1 MDIGQRIV
9 DLILEANDLDHQ
21 AGQDAAQALRLIARN
36 ETVKTYIQRERP
48 VHDAL
53 LGAARRFIGG
63 EHLDS
68 CLDIAREI
76 NAKCH
81 AVTID
86 FMGESTRDAGTARG
100 AAVEFQRVVHEI
112 ETRGL
117 SASISLDLSHLGLAI
132 DPELAFELTSSLASL
147 AANANLKMMI
157 SAEGSER
164 TDAVLAMYERLAER
178 FPNVGIT
185 LQTYLLR
192 TAEDLRR
199 VLPLTG
205 RIRIVKGA
213 FDEPPGIAMPRGDT
227 LDARYLSFVEQVIA
241 SGRPVS
247 IATHD
252 PVLLDRVVSGVPAGT
267 PGVEVEML
275 YGVQPERLEFM
286 RTRGFSTRTYLP
298 YGTEWFLYVAHRLA
312 EYPPNMYRAISDIV
326 RGWNASAG

>member
-9 DLILEANDLDHQ
+9 DLLPEDNGLDHQ
-21 AGQDAAQALRLIARN
+21 SGRDAAQALRLIARN
-36 ETVKTYIQRERP
+36 ETVKTYIQRELP

-53 LGAARRFIGG
+53 LGAAQRFIGG

-68 CLDIAREI
+68 CFGIAREI
-76 NAKCH
+76 NAKGH

-86 FMGESTRDAGTARG
+86 FMGESTRDEGMARD
-100 AAVEFQRVVHEI
+100 AAAEFQRVVHEI
-112 ETRGL
+112 GTHDIT
-117 SASISLDLSHLGLAI
+117 ASISLDLSHVGLAI
-132 DPELAFELTSSLASL
+132 DPELAFELTCSLADL
-147 AANANLKMMI
+147 AANANLEMMI

-164 TDAVLAMYERLAER
+164 TDAVLAMYERVAGR

-192 TAEDLRR
+192 TAEDLQR

-227 LDARYLSFVEQVIA
+227 LNERYVSLVEHVIA
-241 SGRPVS
+241 NGRPIS

-252 PVLLDRVVSGVPAGT
+252 PVLLDRVFSSVPAGT
-267 PGVEVEML
+267 PGVEIEVL

-286 RTRGFSTRTYLP
+286 RKCGFPTRTYLP
-298 YGTEWFLYVAHRLA
+298 YGKEWFLYVAHRLA

-326 RGWNASAG
+326 RGWSSSAG

>member
-9 DLILEANDLDHQ
+9 DLIPEDNDLDHEF
-21 AGQDAAQALRLIARN
+21 GKDAAQALRLIARN
-36 ETVKTYIQRERP
+36 ETVKAYIQRERP
-48 VHDAL
+48 VHGAL

-68 CLDIAREI
+68 CLGIAREI
-76 NAKCH
+76 NAKGH

-86 FMGESTRDAGTARG
+86 FMGESTRDEGMARD
-100 AAVEFQRVVHEI
+100 AAAEFRRVVHEI
-112 ETRGL
+112 GTPGIT
-117 SASISLDLSHLGLAI
+117 ASISLDLSHLGLAI
-132 DPELAFELTSSLASL
+132 DPELAFELACGLADL
-147 AANANLKMMI
+147 AANAHLEMMI

-164 TDAVLAMYERLAER
+164 TDAVLAMYERLAGS

-192 TAEDLRR
+192 TAEDLQR

-213 FDEPPGIAMPRGDT
+213 FDEPPGIAMPRGPS
-227 LDARYLSFVEQVIA
+227 LNARYVSFVEHVIA
-241 SGRPVS
+241 SGRPMS

-252 PVLLDRVVSGVPAGT
+252 PVLLNRVLSDIPAGT

-275 YGVQPERLEFM
+275 YGVQPERLEVM
-286 RTRGFSTRTYLP
+286 RKRGFPTRTYLP
-298 YGTEWFLYVAHRLA
+298 YGEEWFLYVAHRLA

-326 RGWNASAG
+326 RGWSSSAG